1 MLKQYLGHFFGH
13 IFFSRERQRLLIL
26 AVVGLFISSFALLV
40 LQSTMGGLQHKL
52 IGRSQDVFGRAV
64 FELEPSQKTQ
74 NDRLLM
80 ALADSAGANQF
91 FVPEYEVEVLIR
103 QGEFV
108 SPVILH
114 GQDFQFHRPL
124 FMAHALNPPDEAPE
138 KKTELILG
146 ADLAYKMRTSLSQSV
161 RLMSPAHTDTVLLG
175 EVPRAVSTSVQDTL
189 RTNVPEADQLHA
201 WTRLSLVQNLVRE
214 RGVNRV
220 RLYGDWS
227 LTWLQE
233 LLQEKFPKGHPGRLL
248 SWEDQNQTLVWAL
261 RLETSVMVFLFMA
274 MTMLVSLCI
283 TSGLMIFFNKVKV
296 DLASFWILGAS
307 RAQLDRANAYFLSAM
322 SFISVVMGLIFGG
335 LALYVLDQY
344 GGNIMPAGFVDRK
357 IPVHVTPLGL
367 AVSFWVPFGISL
379 VFSFFSL
386 YQFKRDNNFLDTVR
400 SVG

>member
-26 AVVGLFISSFALLV
+26 AVVGLFISAFALLV

-52 IGRSQDVFGRAV
+52 IGRSQDVFGQAV
-64 FELEPSQKTQ
+64 FELPSASESKGDQ
-74 NDRLLM
+74 LLM
-80 ALADSAGANQF
+80 ALADYAQDGQF
-91 FVPEYEVEVLIR
+91 FIPEYEVEVLIR
-103 QGEFV
+103 RSDHV

-114 GQDFQFHRPL
+114 GQDFQFHRPK
-124 FMAHALNPPDEAPE
+124 FMAHALNPADENPE
-138 KKTELILG
+138 KTKLILG
-146 ADLAYKMRTSLSQSV
+146 PDLAYKIRTSRSQTV

-175 EVPRAVSTSVQDTL
+175 EVPRAVSTSVQDMV
-189 RTNVPEADQLHA
+189 RTNVPEADSMHA

-220 RLYGDWS
+220 RLYGKWS
-227 LTWLQE
+227 LPALQNY
-233 LLQEKFPKGHPGRLL
+233 LDEKFPQGHPGRLL
-248 SWEDQNQTLVWAL
+248 SWEEQNQTLVWAL

-283 TSGLMIFFNKVKV
+283 TSGLMIFFTKVKV

-322 SFISVVMGLIFGG
+322 SFLSVVAGLLFGV

-344 GGNIMPAGFVDRK
+344 GGNVMPAGFVDRK
-357 IPVHVTPLGL
+357 IPVHITAQAV
-367 AVSFWVPFGISL
+367 AVSFFVPFGISL
-379 VFSFFSL
+379 AFSFFSL
-386 YQFKRDNNFLDTVR
+386 YQFKRDNDFLSTVR